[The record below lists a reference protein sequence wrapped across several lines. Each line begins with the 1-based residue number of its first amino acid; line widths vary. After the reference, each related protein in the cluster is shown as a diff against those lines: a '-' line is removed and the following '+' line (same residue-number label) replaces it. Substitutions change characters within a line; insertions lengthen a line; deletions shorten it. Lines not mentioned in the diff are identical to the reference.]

1 MPQRDDPTVSADKKT
16 IGIDGRSIF
25 LLDGVGA
32 VVSVLLLGVVLPAL
46 QPWIGMP
53 LRVLHLLA
61 LIPILYAVYSLCCY
75 WLVDHRNPR
84 WLLAIMAANT
94 LYCVLTAILVT
105 VHVGEMTRLGIVYFV
120 ADALVIAGVVAFEG
134 VILRRHVL
142 KR

>member
-1 MPQRDDPTVSADKKT
+1 MLRRDAPAVNADNKT

-61 LIPILYAVYSLCCY
+61 LVPIFYGVYSLCCF
-75 WLVDHRNPR
+75 WLVDHRSPR
-84 WLLAIMAANT
+84 WLLAIMVANA
-94 LYCVLTAILVT
+94 LYCVLTAVLVM
-105 VHVGEMTRLGIVYFV
+105 VHVGEMTRLGVVYFV